1 MISSSSF
8 IKLFLLMVIGQIL
21 QNACET
27 PEVQSWT
34 KRLKLWMDDMSNNQ
48 ELYSLNDENA
58 ASLLNED
65 QASKTSLPIWLAA
78 QRAAPRYEG
87 LLSTVGPRGRLLRK
101 IMTWTGFVTPKSD
114 TPSELEVDD
123 AASETYARLVSNSNK

>member
-1 MISSSSF
+1 
-8 IKLFLLMVIGQIL
+8 MVIGQIL

-34 KRLKLWMDDMSNNQ
+34 KRLKLWMGDMPNNQ
-48 ELYSLNDENA
+48 KSYSLNDDMSE
-58 ASLLNED
+58 SFPNED
-65 QASKTSLPIWLAA
+65 QVSKSSLPIWLAA

-87 LLSTVGPRGRLLRK
+87 LLSSVGPRGRLLRK

-114 TPSELEVDD
+114 TPSELEIDD
-123 AASETYARLVSNSNK
+123 AASEPYARLVSIFS